1 MVKTFKEF
9 MKDVN
14 ESEAPLTTVG
24 HVGGGMVGEP
34 PGPRK
39 KKKKKKKDIFSGVKE
54 RDNI

>member
-14 ESEAPLTTVG
+14 ESEVPLTTVG

-39 KKKKKKKDIFSGVKE
+39 KKKKKKDIFSGVKE